1 MRHLPINL
9 ALASTMHFLVDGI
22 CACCLF
28 MMADILLDAPAGLA
42 ILTYNIVAFMTQPL
56 TGWLAD
62 SQRPR
67 CDSLLTAA
75 VAFLTIAVLLAVA
88 TVATAVE
95 MPPEWLPAVCFTTV
109 AVVIG
114 IGNSLFHV
122 WGGKQT
128 AVETHNDIRSLGVF
142 VATGGMGLV
151 VGVLFHT
158 WWLLGT
164 LLTLLCITAIAQ
176 LHRNAATAATT
187 SRTSSPSLS
196 PLHSPDPLPSSPSP
210 ASHASSGSSASPA
223 STTSFSPLLPLST
236 PPYHGGS
243 ISPATQ
249 LTPAPPWRM
258 SPAML
263 TLAIAAIMAVV
274 LLRAYYGETFTHGF
288 QKDTALSLAI
298 ASVATLGKA
307 GGGWL
312 ARRLGLAAM
321 AILLATGI
329 AACAVMR
336 ESHTAAMLAGIF
348 LINTTMPVTL
358 WMANRLLPGREGLAF
373 GLLAAVLVPGYLL
386 AVTL

>member
-1 MRHLPINL
+1 
-9 ALASTMHFLVDGI
+9 
-22 CACCLF
+22 
-28 MMADILLDAPAGLA
+28 
-42 ILTYNIVAFMTQPL
+42 
-56 TGWLAD
+56 
-62 SQRPR
+62 
-67 CDSLLTAA
+67 
-75 VAFLTIAVLLAVA
+75 
-88 TVATAVE
+88 
-95 MPPEWLPAVCFTTV
+95 
-109 AVVIG
+109 
-114 IGNSLFHV
+114 
-122 WGGKQT
+122 
-128 AVETHNDIRSLGVF
+128 
-142 VATGGMGLV
+142 
-151 VGVLFHT
+151 
-158 WWLLGT
+158 
-164 LLTLLCITAIAQ
+164 
-176 LHRNAATAATT
+176 
-187 SRTSSPSLS
+187 
-196 PLHSPDPLPSSPSP
+196 
-210 ASHASSGSSASPA
+210 
-223 STTSFSPLLPLST
+223 
-236 PPYHGGS
+236 
-243 ISPATQ
+243 
-249 LTPAPPWRM
+249 
-258 SPAML
+258 ML